1 MSGEVD
7 GHGEERQEETEE
19 VQTGIREGREHDGM
33 KAMGWLL
40 RGTISSC
47 SCTRNKL
54 LCVTSCSGL

>member
-33 KAMGWLL
+33 KAMGC
-40 RGTISSC
+40 SSEEPSPVAPALGINC
-47 SCTRNKL
+47 F
-54 LCVTSCSGL
+54 V